1 IRDQKKSVLLILD
14 DIWRELDLTEVGI
27 PFGDEHNG
35 CKLVVTSRYLDVLK
49 RMGTQ
54 KEFNLRVLLEKDSW
68 NLFEKMAGKV
78 VKEFNIK
85 PIAEKVAQCC
95 AGLPLLIITVAK
107 GLRKKD
113 VTAWKDAL
121 VQLERFDH
129 QELQQKVY
137 PTLELSYN
145 YLENDELKLLFL
157 FIGSFGLNSFH
168 IGALFSCCWGLGFY
182 KKMRKLKEARNRHYK
197 LINDLRASSLLLEGK
212 PGCVEMHDV
221 VLDVAKSIASR
232 FHPTYAV
239 PRYTKMKEWPM
250 DELQTCHY
258 IIIPLCYID
267 ELPEKLECPE
277 LELLVLGNGRVHAYL
292 EVPDNFFSMM
302 KKVSTLDLCGMK
314 FTPSLP
320 PSLCLLK
327 SLCSLILL
335 RCNLG
340 DIRIVGKLKN
350 LEILS
355 LEQSS
360 IDELPE
366 EIGHLTRL
374 RLLNLTKCSQLRI
387 IPTNLISSLT
397 CLEELYMGGC
407 SIEWAVEGRESESNN
422 ASLGE
427 LRNLHLLTTL
437 EILIQD
443 TSALPRDLRF
453 LEKLERYCILIGN
466 MWEWHLQSSGAVGE
480 NSRTLKLTDT
490 WCTSKDL
497 TTVEDLSFAKLKG
510 VKDVLYEL
518 NGEGFPQLK
527 HLHIQDSDEL
537 LHIINSRG
545 LANRHTAFPNLE
557 ILVLRSLNNIKEI
570 CHGSLPTPSF
580 EKLQVIKVEGCDRLK
595 NLFLYSHVKNLSQLC
610 KLEISN
616 CKYMKEIIAMEKQE
630 DEKEVPKIVLP
641 ELRSLTLEKLTMFQS
656 FHLSLNV
663 DKGNPS
669 IESIPLALFNQQ
681 VMMPKLET
689 LELRFMDT
697 CKIWDDQFLVHSC
710 IQNLTH
716 LTLLMCKRLT
726 SLFSPSVARG
736 LVKLKYLD
744 IKVCTML
751 QEIFVHDK
759 EVTVADYILTLTV
772 VQFPNLETLRI
783 SICHLR
789 SIWPNRLAPNSFCK
803 LDKINIAYCRSLD
816 YVFPISLAMELQQIE
831 FLKID
836 HCAIENIVEKGDSC
850 DLMHVNLEKLYVRDC
865 CNIKTIVPSSVL
877 FSTLDK
883 LFVGGCHGVVNILT
897 ASTTISLPKLRILTI
912 ENCDELEE
920 IYGSKNEGDAP
931 RDEIVF
937 MNLEI
942 LRLNRLPR
950 LKSFCQGS
958 YDIKFRSLQ
967 MVRLSECP
975 MMETFCHGNLTTPS
989 HTMVHFGREAED
1001 HWDGDLNTTIRT
1013 FFIKTNSK
1021 QDLSSSSQSEGE

>member
-1 IRDQKKSVLLILD
+1 
-14 DIWRELDLTEVGI
+14 
-27 PFGDEHNG
+27 
-35 CKLVVTSRYLDVLK
+35 
-49 RMGTQ
+49 MGTL
-54 KEFNLRVLLEKDSW
+54 KEFDLRVLLEKDSW

-145 YLENDELKLLFL
+145 YLENGELKSLFL
-157 FIGSFGLNSFH
+157 FIGSVGLNSVH
-168 IGALFSCCWGLGFY
+168 TGELFSCCWGSGFY
-182 KKMRKLKEARNRHYK
+182 KKMRKFTEARNRHYK

-212 PGCVEMHDV
+212 PEWVEMHDV
-221 VLDVAKSIASR
+221 VRDVAKSIASR
-232 FHPTYAV
+232 FHPTYVV

-250 DELQTCHY
+250 NELQTCHY

-277 LELLVLGNGRVHAYL
+277 LEILVLGNGRVHAYL

-320 PSLCLLK
+320 PSLCVLK
-327 SLCSLILL
+327 NLCSLILL

-340 DIRIVGKLKN
+340 DIRIVGKLTN

-355 LEQSS
+355 LEKSS
-360 IDELPE
+360 IEELPK

-374 RLLNLTKCSQLRI
+374 RLLNLTKCSQLRV

-453 LEKLERYCILIGN
+453 LANLERYCIFIGK
-466 MWEWHLQSSGAVGE
+466 MWKWHLQWSGAAGE
-480 NSRTLKLTDT
+480 NSRTLKLTDI
-490 WCTSKDL
+490 WCTSIDL

-518 NGEGFPQLK
+518 NGEGFLQLK

-545 LANRHTAFPNLE
+545 LVNPHSAFPNLE
-557 ILVLRSLNNIKEI
+557 TLVLRSLNNMKEI
-570 CHGSLPTPSF
+570 CDGPLPTPSF

-595 NLFLYSHVKNLSQLC
+595 NLFLYSLVRNLSQLR

-616 CKYMKEIIAMEKQE
+616 CKDMKEIIAMENQE

-641 ELRSLTLEKLTMFQS
+641 DLRSLTLKRLPMLQS
-656 FHLSLNV
+656 FYLSLTV
-663 DKGNPS
+663 GKGNPS

-681 VMMPKLET
+681 VQFPILET
-689 LELRFMDT
+689 FF
-697 CKIWDDQFLVHSC
+697 I
-710 IQNLTH
+710 N
-716 LTLLMCKRLT
+716 
-726 SLFSPSVARG
+726 
-736 LVKLKYLD
+736 KYD
-744 IKVCTML
+744 SK
-751 QEIFVHDK
+751 
-759 EVTVADYILTLTV
+759 
-772 VQFPNLETLRI
+772 
-783 SICHLR
+783 
-789 SIWPNRLAPNSFCK
+789 SIWPNQLAPNSFCK
-803 LDKINIAYCRSLD
+803 LENINIAYCRRLD
-816 YVFPISLAMELQQIE
+816 YVFPICLAKELRQIQYLE
-831 FLKID
+831 IS
-836 HCAIENIVEKGDSC
+836 HCGIENIVEKGDSC
-850 DLMHVNLEKLYVRDC
+850 DLMHVNLEKLYVLDC
-865 CNIKTIVPSSVL
+865 CNIKTIVPSSVQ
-877 FSTLDK
+877 FWTLEV
-883 LFVGGCHGVVNILT
+883 LFVSGCRGVVNILMP
-897 ASTTISLPKLRILTI
+897 STTISLPKLRILTI

-937 MNLEI
+937 TKLEK
-942 LRLNRLPR
+942 LTLKWLPR
-950 LKSFCQGS
+950 LTSFCQGS

-967 MVRLSECP
+967 MLSLSGCP
-975 MMETFCHGNLTTPS
+975 VMETFCHGNLTTPS
-989 HTMVHFGREAED
+989 HTEVCYDGHKID

-1013 FFIKTNSK
+1013 IFNKKVMNTSNKLHDPSAILTPAFVEFGEEVDEDLNLRPPRLAHKPTI
-1021 QDLSSSSQSEGE
+1021 LSSTSGLNSTTNTHPPIVQSHPLLLPYLTVTSEDNLLTT